1 MPQKISLN
9 ASPYHDDYNSSK
21 NFYKVLFRPGYSIQT
36 RELTT
41 LQSILQNQ
49 IESHGRYHFKQG
61 DLIIPGEIGLNT
73 RLNYVKLSSVS
84 EVAVNVDNEIV
95 YQKYDI
101 KKVIGQQVQGI
112 TSGVIATVLATDYG
126 SEFEADTLYVKYLT
140 SGDSS
145 EEFTFRQGETL
156 EIIDGVNTPL
166 LVVGTD
172 GNVLPTNILI
182 TNPDTKETQSIFS
195 PAMGYSSAV
204 KAEEGIY
211 FVNGYFVQ
219 NKQQLLIVEK
229 YNDKPSA
236 KVGFFITEEIITP
249 EEDSSLYDNSRG
261 SSNFASPG
269 AHRLKINLDLISYD
283 YDDVTDKNFIELIRV
298 KLGVIEKK
306 VKETEYNLIEETL
319 ARRTYDESG
328 NYVVSNFP
336 LEVREYQQK
345 NNNLGLYVETP
356 VGFVNGIP
364 ISESNRKMIA
374 SVGPGKAYVK
384 GYEIV
389 NKETK
394 YLELN
399 KSRDTIS
406 RNNVTLKSS
415 GLSELKL
422 TNIYGSVPLNAE
434 GADLTPFPT
443 VYLNCVFNDGLYGL
457 NGVGNT
463 VSEFKTINRR
473 GENFSFIDDEVGA
486 LDRTD
491 IGIKTIYIDLRSTL
505 SFATLDNLNEIW
517 FIKTRSDADTVSTV
531 GYAKVLAYTVV
542 KRPDIDTNPDKNY
555 LELTLYGRKDF
566 LDIYLKEFDDDE
578 DDGARKVFT
587 SRDNARDSAG
597 NPTAVYGFVVD
608 YNEIITPVVGI
619 TKANDFK
626 LVNYGQGFNKDRDR
640 VSSRG
645 SLTNGTS
652 VYNTIFSLNYYDPIF
667 FTKLT
672 LDSNIISGFTV
683 GKYLR
688 GAVSGAYAV
697 VEGKDAGFYTT
708 GNMLFVKVLFGTF
721 IPGETVID
729 EGGNALRI
737 AKENTVSHFV
747 VKKQGF
753 GYGENSKVRL
763 NGVEFNPSQISVK
776 VAGTSLYKIQI
787 LDRDTV
793 NQTEYS
799 HPPIVDIIKAGAGA
813 DAIAE
818 VILFKNTVLTY
829 SPQNI
834 KSIDSSYGSG
844 NSSNFTADIEISKDS
859 FIETKQVTEFT
870 FSGVKGSKFIEC
882 NGFVSDASKLLI
894 QGDFIQF
901 IDDSAKIVRG
911 VVQYSTRPEGTR
923 KSRIYLNSTLV
934 NNVNNATVVRSRPL
948 IDNATKSTLI
958 FPTGGKEVDS
968 IVKDI
973 TNSKIKYYFR
983 RDFVITGSSSGGGI
997 TFSAQ
1002 LPFGTQRFVSF
1013 SENNYVITVLD
1024 PGDST
1029 VVSKGDIVY
1038 VNKNFVT
1045 FTSASEESS
1054 GLTSG
1059 SITFNFPSNYFGQIN
1074 TNFPKLKLTATL
1086 EVSKAKPKLKTSIN
1100 NKRIIIKSNK
1110 DLVIPLRG
1118 QDYDTN
1124 EVEINSYSDVYKLRY
1139 IYEGTTAAAP
1149 SVDSNGNLIRGTDV
1163 TNKFT
1168 FDDGQRDTLYD
1179 VSRLVL
1185 KPGFE
1190 APVGQLVVAFDYF
1203 EHSQGDFCTVD
1214 SYLHEAGVIPEE
1226 VPSFNSSVHG
1236 IISLKD
1242 VFDFRPKVDSTVIVT
1257 GFQDKSFI
1265 SQPNYINFTGP
1276 GGTFSSTPASDDN
1289 LEFTISF
1296 DETRYLD
1303 RIDGVFLDKKG
1314 NFIVKEGNASLTP
1327 TKPDLIDDAIPLYY
1341 LYIPS
1346 YTKNAS
1352 DVRIIP
1358 VDNKRYTMRDIGKLE
1373 KRIERLEYYTML
1385 SILEQQ
1391 ALNMQ
1396 IKDDI
1401 GLDRFKSGFVVDNF
1415 ESHIVGNLKSSD
1427 YKCSIDTQQST
1438 LRSQVNEGS
1447 FDLEEVNKREDQ
1459 RIIAGYQKTNNVIT
1473 LPYKNLSLIS
1483 NPFATKT
1490 INPNPFVVIQYV
1502 GNANISPTVDQWYD
1516 TSIAPLITENNTN
1529 LYSVFLAKDDV
1540 QEGFSSLYNSFVVNW
1555 VGVDKV
1561 FFNLNSF
1568 ADSNTDF
1575 VNSNVRQA
1583 NISSSSN
1590 VTPQN
1595 NEIAKGVNS
1604 NTIKELSVA
1613 SSIKYFTR
1621 SIPVKFMVKRMKPKT
1636 AIHIFMDGRKID
1648 RWVNPD
1654 IRFTGIPGNSL
1665 SAFNSPI
1672 ITDNNGNASGII
1684 LIPSG
1689 KAPRENANWTGDVNT
1704 VSYDTSSEE
1713 IRFTTGNKV
1722 IRFTTSSTNEN
1733 KDTVDSYAEINFYS
1747 TGIIPENSE
1756 SIVSTKPAYFKA
1768 NEGVQLVASNTD
1780 LEERPNPLAQT
1791 FKIENYK
1798 GGLFVTG
1805 VDLFFNKKSPN
1816 IPVKVYI
1823 SNTDTGKPGKY
1834 IVPGSETV
1842 ITPETYLRVFA
1853 SGNLR
1858 LKKDEYITGK
1868 RSNASG
1874 PLERVLDKN
1883 NIDVIPTTAGE
1894 FLLDNEQVYNLILKN
1909 HNGTSFLEN
1918 EVLNIPSLTQFNNTQ
1933 GTNLTLTIAKD
1944 SGKVVDLKVENVGS
1958 KYESAVITI
1967 ESPQLPGGSNCTG
1980 SVNVSDGII
1989 YNAELVLFGS
1999 GYTEA
2004 PSVVIRGTGTGSAG
2018 AVIRAEI
2025 EIDTPA
2031 VRMGVAID
2039 EVGKTPSV
2047 TPTRFNF
2054 EHPIY
2059 LQNNREYAL
2068 VVETDSID
2076 YELWASRL
2084 GETEIVTNV
2093 SVTSQPSLGSVYKSQ
2108 NTDIWVEDIFE
2119 DIKFTLYRAEFD
2131 ITRPAE
2137 ILLTNKNLGYEKIKK
2152 DPFETYALA
2161 NTNATSDLF
2170 KNNNSIVKVYH
2181 RDHGF
2186 ETTGKSYV
2194 FFKGASDV
2202 GGISGIS
2209 LNTKLYKISNSGIDT
2224 YNIVGSNRAGSSV
2237 FGGGDQILATFNKKY
2252 EKLYAQIN
2260 YLQLPNTKIDCSVK
2274 TTNIIPVDSDTQN
2287 YRSYTQSNFEKTFLN
2302 QEHFFENQKV
2312 ICSEVNE
2319 VLNNINNSL
2328 TYKLQ
2333 LNSTVSYL
2341 SPVIDLN
2348 TSSIKFSTNRIENS
2362 TGFES
2367 RFGKRYQVLKFLPVY
2382 RFDFT
2387 GSNIIAPNQNVLGGT
2402 SAAAGQ
2408 ILKVQGNTI
2417 WVKVTSFNSFEAGEP
2432 LTFSNQNVNT
2442 TVSSFGPTEIKFN
2455 FPLNSTVVAFNPLNT
2470 TRKYDNKISGD
2481 VIQWDP
2487 KEKEL
2492 VLEVDKFPIE
2502 GDYTSPVSL
2511 GSIFTRKDNAVLQ
2524 DPDIFRVSDVLFYEG
2539 ISPGNELFAEV
2550 AEMSFTSGIDYSP
2563 ENNSKNTSGL
2573 AKYVTKEITLANT
2586 STGLD
2591 VRLTLSVK
2599 DVENIKVLYKYKES
2613 SSEVNFDDLNWQY
2626 FNIDGSPDVKVIAN
2640 PINTISGQFEKQES
2654 YQEFKYSVSNLSEL
2668 TSFAIKIV
2676 MKTNDPVYVPKI
2688 QDLRAVASY

>member
-1 MPQKISLN
+1 MPQKISLT
-9 ASPYHDDYNSSK
+9 ASPYYDDYNSSK

-61 DLIIPGEIGLNT
+61 DLVVPGEVGLNN

-101 KKVIGQQVQGI
+101 KKLIGQQIQGI
-112 TSGVIATVLATDYG
+112 TSGVIATILAADYG
-126 SEFEADTLYVKYLT
+126 SEIEADTLYVKYLT

-156 EIIDGVNTPL
+156 EVIDGVNTPL
-166 LVVGTD
+166 LIVGTD
-172 GNVLPTNILI
+172 GNVLPTNIVI
-182 TNPDTKETQSIFS
+182 ENPDTKESRSVFS
-195 PAMGYSSAV
+195 PAMGYASAV
-204 KAEEGIY
+204 KAEQGIY
-211 FVNGYFVQ
+211 FINGYFVE
-219 NKQQLLIVEK
+219 NKEQLLIVEK

-236 KVGFFITEEIITP
+236 KVGFFIREEVITA
-249 EEDSSLYDNSRG
+249 EEDSTLYDNSRG

-269 AHRLKINLDLISYD
+269 AHRLRIELDLISYD
-283 YDDVTDKNFIELIRV
+283 YDEITDKNFIELIRV
-298 KLGVIEKK
+298 KSGVIQKK
-306 VKETEYNLIEETL
+306 VKEAEYDLIEETL

-328 NYVVSNFP
+328 NYIVDDFP
-336 LEVREYQQK
+336 LEVREYYQK
-345 NNNLGLYVETP
+345 NNNLGLYAQSPEGV
-356 VGFVNGIP
+356 VNGIP
-364 ISESNRKMIA
+364 VSEAARKMVA

-394 YLELN
+394 YLDIN
-399 KSRDTIS
+399 KSRDTIT
-406 RNNVTLKSS
+406 RNNVTLKTS
-415 GLSELKL
+415 GLSEFKL
-422 TNIYGSVPLNAE
+422 TNVYGSVPLNAE
-434 GADLTPFPT
+434 GAELTAFPT
-443 VYLNCVFNDGLYGL
+443 VYLNCVFNDGTYGL
-457 NGVGNT
+457 NGIGNT
-463 VSEFKTINRR
+463 VSQFKTINRR
-473 GENFSFIDDEVGA
+473 GEDFSFIDSEVGA

-491 IGIKTIYIDLRSTL
+491 IGIKTIYIDLRTTL
-505 SFATLDNLNEIW
+505 SFATLDSLSELW
-517 FIKTRSDADTVSTV
+517 FIKTRSDTGTVSTV
-531 GYAKVLAYTVV
+531 SYAKILSYAVV

-555 LELTLYGRKDF
+555 LELTVYGRKDF
-566 LDIYLKEFDDDE
+566 LDIHLKEFDDDE
-578 DDGARKVFT
+578 EDGARKVFI
-587 SRDNARDSAG
+587 SRDAARNSAE
-597 NPTAVYGFVVD
+597 NPTAVYGYLVD

-626 LVNYGQGFNKDRDR
+626 LVNYGQGFNRDRDKI
-640 VSSRG
+640 SSKG
-645 SLTNGTS
+645 SLTDGTS
-652 VYNTIFSLNYYDPIF
+652 VYNTVFSLNYYDPIF

-672 LDSNIISGFTV
+672 LDSNIISGFTT

-688 GAVSGAYAV
+688 GVTSGTYAV
-697 VEGKDAGFYTT
+697 VEGKDAGFYST
-708 GNMLFVKVLFGTF
+708 GNILFVKVLFGTF
-721 IPGETVID
+721 VAGETIID
-729 EGGNALRI
+729 ESGNVLRI

-763 NGVEFNPSQISVK
+763 NGSEFSPSQISVK
-776 VAGTSLYKIQI
+776 VAGTALYKIQI
-787 LDRDTV
+787 LDRDTI
-793 NQTEYS
+793 NRTEYS
-799 HPPIVDIIKAGAGA
+799 HPPIVDIIKEGSGAN
-813 DAIAE
+813 AIVEA
-818 VILFKNTVLTY
+818 VLFKNTVFTY

-844 NSSNFTADIEISKDS
+844 NSSNFTADIEISQNS

-870 FSGVKGSKFIEC
+870 FSGLKGSKFIEC
-882 NGFVSDASKLLI
+882 NGFVSDASRLLN

-901 IDDSAKIVRG
+901 TDNSGSVVRAI
-911 VVQYSTRPEGTR
+911 VQYATKPEGTR
-923 KSRIYLNSTLV
+923 KSRIYLNSILINDVT
-934 NNVNNATVVRSRPL
+934 NATVVRTRPL
-948 IDNATKSTLI
+948 IENATSSTLI
-958 FPTGGKEVDS
+958 FPTGGKELDS
-968 IVKDI
+968 ILKDI
-973 TNSKIKYYFR
+973 TDSQIKYYFR
-983 RDFVITGSSSGGGI
+983 RDFVITGSNSGGGI

-1002 LPFGTQRFVSF
+1002 LSFGTQRFVSF
-1013 SENNYVITVLD
+1013 TENNYVVTVLD

-1059 SITFNFPSNYFGQIN
+1059 SVTINFPANYFGQIT

-1086 EVSKAKPKLKTSIN
+1086 EVSKAKPKLKTAIK
-1100 NKRIIIKSNK
+1100 NKRIVIKSNK

-1124 EVEINSYSDVYKLRY
+1124 EVEVNSYSDVYKLRY

-1179 VSRLVL
+1179 VARLVL

-1190 APVGQLVVAFDYF
+1190 PPVGQLVVAFDYF

-1214 SYLHEAGVIPEE
+1214 SYLHEAGVIPDE

-1236 IISLKD
+1236 ILSLKD

-1296 DETRYLD
+1296 NETRYLD

-1314 NFIVKEGNASLTP
+1314 NFIIKEGNASLTP

-1341 LYIPS
+1341 LYVPS

-1373 KRIERLEYYTML
+1373 KRIERLEYYTTL

-1401 GLDRFKSGFVVDNF
+1401 GLDRFKTGFVVDNF

-1427 YKCSIDTQQST
+1427 YRCSIDTQQSI
-1438 LRSQVNEGS
+1438 LRPQVKEDS
-1447 FDLEEVNKREDQ
+1447 FNLEEVNKREDQ
-1459 RIIAGYQKTNNVIT
+1459 RVIAGYQKSNNIIT
-1473 LPYKNLSLIS
+1473 LPYKNLSLLG

-1502 GNANISPTVDQWYD
+1502 GNASISPTVDQWYD
-1516 TSIAPLITENNTN
+1516 TSITPLITENNTN

-1540 QEGFSSLYNSFVVNW
+1540 QEGFSSLYNSFIVNW

-1568 ADSNTDF
+1568 ADSNTDL
-1575 VNSNVRQA
+1575 VNSNVRPA
-1583 NISSSSN
+1583 NIASSSN

-1595 NEIAKGVNS
+1595 NEIAKGVNT
-1604 NTIKELSVA
+1604 NTVKELSVA
-1613 SSIKYFTR
+1613 SSIKYFVR
-1621 SIPVKFMVKRMKPKT
+1621 SIPVKFMVRRMKPKT
-1636 AIHIFMDGRKID
+1636 AIHVFMDGRKID
-1648 RWVNPD
+1648 RWAIPD

-1672 ITDNNGNASGII
+1672 ITDNNGNASGVI
-1684 LIPSG
+1684 LIPAG
-1689 KAPRENANWTGDVNT
+1689 KAPRENSSWTGDVNT
-1704 VSYDTSSEE
+1704 VSYDDASEE
-1713 IRFTTGNKV
+1713 LRFTTGNKV
-1722 IRFTTSSTNEN
+1722 IRFTTSSTNDN
-1733 KDTVDSYAEINFYS
+1733 KDTVESYAEINFYS
-1747 TGIIPENSE
+1747 TGIIPQNSE

-1791 FKIENYK
+1791 FKIENYE

-1853 SGNLR
+1853 SGNLQ
-1858 LKKDEYITGK
+1858 LKKGEYITGR

-1874 PLERVLDKN
+1874 PIERVLDKN
-1883 NIDVIPTTAGE
+1883 NIDVIPTTTGE
-1894 FLLDNEQVYNLILKN
+1894 FLLDNEQVYTLVLSN
-1909 HNGTSFLEN
+1909 HNGSTFLEN
-1918 EVLNIPSLTQFNNTQ
+1918 EGLNIPSLTQFNNTQ
-1933 GTNLTLTIAKD
+1933 GTNLTLNIAKN
-1944 SGKVVDLKVENVGS
+1944 SGKVVDLKVDNVGS

-1989 YNAELVLFGS
+1989 YNADLVLSGS

-2004 PSVVIRGTGTGSAG
+2004 PSVVIRGTGSGSGG

-2025 EIDTPA
+2025 EIDNPA

-2039 EVGKTPSV
+2039 EVGTTPSV

-2054 EHPIY
+2054 EHPVY

-2068 VVETDSID
+2068 VIETDSID
-2076 YELWASRL
+2076 YELWTSRL

-2108 NTDIWVEDIFE
+2108 NTDSWVEDIFE

-2137 ILLTNKNLGYEKIKK
+2137 ILLTNKNLGYEKIKR

-2161 NTNATSDLF
+2161 NSNATSDLF
-2170 KNNNSIVKVYH
+2170 KNNNAIVKVTH

-2186 ETTGKSYV
+2186 ETSGKSYV
-2194 FFKGASDV
+2194 FFKQAKDV

-2209 LNTKLYKISNSGIDT
+2209 LNTRLYKISNSGVDT
-2224 YNIVGSNRAGSSV
+2224 YNISAVSRAGSSV
-2237 FGGGDQILATFNKKY
+2237 FGGGNDVLATFNRKY

-2260 YLQLPNTKIDCSVK
+2260 YLQLPNTKIDCSVR
-2274 TTNIIPVDSDTQN
+2274 TTNIVPVDSNTQN
-2287 YRSYTQSNFEKTFLN
+2287 YRSYSQSSYEKTFLN
-2302 QEHFFENQKV
+2302 EDHFFENQKI
-2312 ICSEVNE
+2312 ICSRVNE
-2319 VLNNINNSL
+2319 ILNDINNSL
-2328 TYKLQ
+2328 TYKLH
-2333 LNSTVSYL
+2333 LSSTVSYL

-2348 TSSIKFSTNRIENS
+2348 ASSVKLSTNRAENS
-2362 TGFES
+2362 TGFEN
-2367 RFGKRYQVLKFLPVY
+2367 RFSKRYQILKFLPVY
-2382 RFDFT
+2382 RFDVT
-2387 GSNIIAPNQNVLGGT
+2387 GSAIIAPNQNVVGSVSG
-2402 SAAAGQ
+2402 AAGQ

-2417 WVKVTSFNSFEAGEP
+2417 WVKVSSFNSFEAGEP
-2432 LTFSNQNVNT
+2432 LTFSNQNINT
-2442 TVSSFGPTEIKFN
+2442 TVSSFGATEIKFN

-2470 TRKYDNKISGD
+2470 TRKYDNKISGK
-2481 VIQWDP
+2481 VMQWDP

-2492 VLEVDKFPIE
+2492 ILEVDKLPIE
-2502 GDYTSPVSL
+2502 RDYTSPVSL
-2511 GSIFTRKDNAVLQ
+2511 GSVFTRKDNAVLQ

-2550 AEMSFTSGIDYSP
+2550 SEMSFTTGIDYSP
-2563 ENNSKNTSGL
+2563 ENSSKNTSAL
-2573 AKYVTKEITLANT
+2573 AKYVTKEITLANPA
-2586 STGLD
+2586 TGLD

-2626 FNIDGSPDVKVIAN
+2626 FNVDGSPDIKVIAN

-2654 YQEFKYSVSNLSEL
+2654 YQEFKYSVSNLQEF
-2668 TSFAIKIV
+2668 TAFAIKIV
-2676 MKTNDPVYVPKI
+2676 MKTDDPVYVPKI
-2688 QDLRAVASY
+2688 QDMRVVASF

>member
-9 ASPYHDDYNSSK
+9 ASPYYDDYNSSK

-36 RELTT
+36 RELTS

-61 DLIIPGEIGLNT
+61 DLVIPGEVGLNT

-101 KKVIGQQVQGI
+101 KKLIGQEVQGI
-112 TSGVIATVLATDYG
+112 TSGVIATVLSADYG
-126 SEFEADTLYVKYLT
+126 SELEADTLYVKYLT

-156 EIIDGVNTPL
+156 EVIDGVNTPL
-166 LVVGTD
+166 LVIGTD

-182 TNPDTKETQSIFS
+182 TDPDTKESRSVFS

-204 KAEEGIY
+204 KVEEGIY

-219 NKQQLLIVEK
+219 NKEQLLIVEK

-236 KVGFFITEEIITP
+236 KVGFFINEEIITP

-269 AHRLKINLDLISYD
+269 AHRLRINLNLISYD
-283 YDDVTDKNFIELIRV
+283 YDEITDKNFIELIRV
-298 KLGVIEKK
+298 KLGVIQKK
-306 VKETEYNLIEETL
+306 VKEAEYNLIEETL
-319 ARRTYDESG
+319 AKRTYDESG

-336 LEVREYQQK
+336 LEIREYYQR
-345 NNNLGLYVETP
+345 NNNLGLYSERPT
-356 VGFVNGIP
+356 GLVNNLP
-364 ISESNRKMIA
+364 INEASRKMVA

-394 YLELN
+394 YLDLN
-399 KSRDTIS
+399 KSRDTIT
-406 RNNVTLKSS
+406 RNNITLKTS
-415 GLSELKL
+415 GLSEFKL
-422 TNIYGSVPLNAE
+422 TNVYGSVPLNAE
-434 GADLTPFPT
+434 GADLSPFPT
-443 VYLNCVFNDGLYGL
+443 VYLNCVFNDGTYGL
-457 NGVGNT
+457 NGVGN
-463 VSEFKTINRR
+463 VSSQFKTINKR
-473 GENFSFIDDEVGA
+473 GIDFSFIDSEVGA
-486 LDRTD
+486 LDKTD
-491 IGIKTIYIDLRSTL
+491 IGIKTIYIDVRTII
-505 SFATLDNLNEIW
+505 SFVTVDSLNEIW
-517 FIKTRSDADTVSTV
+517 FIKTRSDAGSVSTV
-531 GYAKVLAYTVV
+531 GYAKVLSYSVV

-555 LELTLYGRKDF
+555 LELTVYGRKDL

-578 DDGARKVFT
+578 SDGVRKVFAT
-587 SRDNARDSAG
+587 RNEARNSLN
-597 NPTAVYGFVVD
+597 NPTAIYGFVVD

-626 LVNYGQGFNKDRDR
+626 LVNYGQGFNRDRDR
-640 VSSRG
+640 ISSKG
-645 SLTNGTS
+645 SLTDGTS
-652 VYNTIFSLNYYDPIF
+652 VYNSIFSLNYYDPIF
-667 FTKLT
+667 FTKIT
-672 LDSNIISGFTV
+672 LDSNIISGFTP

-688 GAVSGAYAV
+688 GVNSGAYAV

-708 GNMLFVKVLFGTF
+708 GNVLFVKVLFGTLL
-721 IPGETVID
+721 PGETIID
-729 EGGNALRI
+729 ESGNTLRI

-747 VKKQGF
+747 VKRQGF

-763 NGVEFNPSQISVK
+763 NGVEFSPAQISVK
-776 VAGTSLYKIQI
+776 VAGPALYKIQI
-787 LDRDTV
+787 LDRDTI
-793 NQTEYS
+793 NDTEYS
-799 HPPIVDIIKAGAGA
+799 HPPIVNIIKSGVGA
-813 DAIAE
+813 DAIVEA
-818 VILFKNTVLTY
+818 VLFKNTVLTY

-844 NSSNFTADIEISKDS
+844 NSSNFTADIEINKDT
-859 FIETKQVTEFT
+859 FIETAQITEFT
-870 FSGVKGSKFIEC
+870 FSGLKGSKFIEC
-882 NGFVSDASKLLI
+882 NGFVSDASRLLI

-901 IDDSAKIVRG
+901 TDDSGSVVRG
-911 VVQYSTRPEGTR
+911 IVQYATTPEGTR
-923 KSRIYLNSTLV
+923 KSRIYLNSILI
-934 NNVNNATVVRSRPL
+934 NNVTNTNVVRSRPV
-948 IDNATKSTLI
+948 IENSTKSTLI
-958 FPTGGKEVDS
+958 FPTGGKEIDS

-973 TNSKIKYYFR
+973 TDSQIKYYLR
-983 RDFVITGSSSGGGI
+983 RDFVITGSNSGGGT

-1002 LPFGTQRFVSF
+1002 LPFGTQRFVAF
-1013 SENNYVITVLD
+1013 TENNYVVTVLD

-1038 VNKNFVT
+1038 VNKNFIT
-1045 FTSASEESS
+1045 FTTASEEAS

-1059 SITFNFPSNYFGQIN
+1059 SITINFPANYFGQID

-1086 EVSKAKPKLKTSIN
+1086 EVNKAKPKLKTAIK
-1100 NKRIIIKSNK
+1100 NKRIVIKSNK

-1124 EVEINSYSDVYKLRY
+1124 EVEVNSYSDVYKLRY
-1139 IYEGTTAAAP
+1139 IYEGTTTAAP
-1149 SVDSNGNLIRGTDV
+1149 SVDSNGNLIRGIDV

-1179 VSRLVL
+1179 VARLVI

-1190 APVGQLVVAFDYF
+1190 PPIGQLVVAFDYF

-1214 SYLHEAGVIPEE
+1214 SYLHEAGVTPDE

-1236 IISLKD
+1236 IVSLKD

-1276 GGTFSSTPASDDN
+1276 GGTFSSTPSSDDN

-1296 DETRYLD
+1296 NETRYLD

-1314 NFIVKEGNASLTP
+1314 NFIIKEGNASLTP
-1327 TKPDLIDDAIPLYY
+1327 TKPDLIDDAIALYY

-1352 DVRIIP
+1352 DVRTIP

-1373 KRIERLEYYTML
+1373 KRIERLEYYTTL

-1396 IKDDI
+1396 IKNDI
-1401 GLDRFKSGFVVDNF
+1401 GLDRFKTGFVVDNF

-1427 YKCSIDTQQST
+1427 YRCSIDTQQST
-1438 LRSQVNEGS
+1438 LRPQVKEDS

-1459 RIIAGYQKTNNVIT
+1459 RIIAGYQKTNNIIT
-1473 LPYKNLSLIS
+1473 LPYKNLTLLG

-1502 GNANISPTVDQWYD
+1502 GNASISPTVDQWYD
-1516 TSIAPLITENNTN
+1516 TTIAPLITENNTN

-1555 VGVDKV
+1555 VGVSKV

-1568 ADSNTDF
+1568 ADSNSDLS
-1575 VNSNVRQA
+1575 NSNVRQA

-1604 NTIKELSVA
+1604 NTVKELSVA
-1613 SSIKYFTR
+1613 SSIKYFAR
-1621 SIPVKFMVKRMKPKT
+1621 SIPVKFMVRRMKPKT
-1636 AIHIFMDGRKID
+1636 TIHVFMDGRKID
-1648 RWVNPD
+1648 RWAIPD

-1684 LIPSG
+1684 LIPAG
-1689 KAPRENANWTGDVNT
+1689 KAPRENSSWTGDVNT
-1704 VSYDTSSEE
+1704 VSYDDASEE

-1747 TGIIPENSE
+1747 TGIIPENTE

-1791 FKIENYK
+1791 FKIENFE

-1823 SNTDTGKPGKY
+1823 SNTNTGKPGKY

-1842 ITPETYLRVFA
+1842 ITPETYIRAFA
-1853 SGNLR
+1853 SGNLQ
-1858 LKKDEYITGK
+1858 LKKGEYITGR

-1883 NIDVIPTTAGE
+1883 NIDVIPTTSGE
-1894 FLLDNEQVYNLILKN
+1894 FLLDNEQVYTIVLSN
-1909 HNGTSFLEN
+1909 HNGTAFLEN
-1918 EVLNIPSLTQFNNTQ
+1918 EGLSIPSLTQFNNTQ
-1933 GTNLTLTIAKD
+1933 GNNLTLTITKD
-1944 SGKVVDLKVENVGS
+1944 SGKVVDLKIENVGS

-1989 YNAELVLFGS
+1989 YNAELVLPGS

-2004 PSVVIRGTGTGSAG
+2004 PSVVIRGSGSGSGG

-2039 EVGKTPSV
+2039 EAGQTASV

-2054 EHPIY
+2054 EHPVY
-2059 LQNNREYAL
+2059 LQNNSEYAL
-2068 VVETDSID
+2068 VIETDSID

-2108 NTDIWVEDIFE
+2108 NTEDWVEDIFE

-2137 ILLTNKNLGYEKIKK
+2137 ILLTNKNLGYEKIKR
-2152 DPFETYALA
+2152 DPFETYAFA
-2161 NTNATSDLF
+2161 NSNATSDLF
-2170 KNNNSIVKVYH
+2170 KNNNSIIKVYH

-2186 ETTGKSYV
+2186 ETSGKSQV
-2194 FFKGASDV
+2194 FFKQAKDV
-2202 GGISGIS
+2202 GGISGGS
-2209 LNTKLYKISNSGIDT
+2209 LNTRLYTVSNSGIDS
-2224 YNIVGSNRAGSSV
+2224 YNIVGANRAGSSV
-2237 FGGGDQILATFNKKY
+2237 FGGGDEVLATFNRKY

-2260 YLQLPNTKIDCSVK
+2260 YLQLPNTKIDCSVR
-2274 TTNIIPVDSDTQN
+2274 TTNIIPVDSTTQN
-2287 YRSYTQSNFEKTFLN
+2287 YRSYAQSSYEKTFLN
-2302 QEHFFENQKV
+2302 EEHFFENQKV
-2312 ICSEVNE
+2312 ICSRVNQ

-2333 LNSTVSYL
+2333 LSSTVSYL

-2348 TSSIKFSTNRIENS
+2348 TSSAKISTNRVENS
-2362 TGFES
+2362 TGYEN
-2367 RFGKRYQVLKFLPVY
+2367 RFGKRYQILKFLPVY
-2382 RFDFT
+2382 RFDVT
-2387 GSNIIAPNQNVLGGT
+2387 GSNVIAPNQNVVG
-2402 SAAAGQ
+2402 SASGAAGK
-2408 ILKVQGNTI
+2408 ILKIQGNTI
-2417 WVKVTSFNSFEAGEP
+2417 WAKVTSFNTFEAGEA
-2432 LTFSNQNVNT
+2432 LTFSNQNINT
-2442 TVSSFGPTEIKFN
+2442 TVSSFGPSEIKFN
-2455 FPLNSTVVAFNPLNT
+2455 FALNSTVVAFNPLNT
-2470 TRKYDNKISGD
+2470 TRKYDNKISGK

-2487 KEKEL
+2487 KEKQL
-2492 VLEVDKFPIE
+2492 ILEVDKFPIE

-2511 GSIFTRKDNAVLQ
+2511 GSVFTRKDNAVLQ
-2524 DPDIFRVSDVLFYEG
+2524 DPDIFRVSDILFYEG

-2550 AEMSFTSGIDYSP
+2550 AEMTFTTGIDYSP
-2563 ENNSKNTSGL
+2563 ENSSKNTSAI
-2573 AKYVTKEITLANT
+2573 AKYVTKEIILANPA
-2586 STGLD
+2586 TGLD

-2599 DVENIKVLYKYKES
+2599 DVENIKVLYKYKEA

-2626 FNIDGSPDVKVIAN
+2626 FNNDGKPDLKVIAN
-2640 PINTISGQFEKQES
+2640 PVNTISGQFEKQES
-2654 YQEFKYSVSNLSEL
+2654 YQEFKYSISNLSEF
-2668 TSFAIKIV
+2668 TAFAIKIV
-2676 MKTNDPVYVPKI
+2676 MKTDNPVYVPKI
-2688 QDLRAVASY
+2688 QDLRVVASF